1 MTTWLMGH
9 YQVWKAAVAG
19 AAVTDHLDSYDFS
32 DINVTFA
39 GGWGGPLWRSP
50 FDRMAREQSPISYI
64 AQMRTPTLILSNTGD
79 VRVPVVESYKLYRGL
94 KDRGVPVKFVAY
106 PVPGHFPG
114 DPVRIRDVY
123 RRWLA
128 WFEEHLR

>member
-1 MTTWLMGH
+1 
-9 YQVWKAAVAG
+9 
-19 AAVTDHLDSYDFS
+19 
-32 DINVTFA
+32 
-39 GGWGGPLWRSP
+39 
-50 FDRMAREQSPISYI
+50 MAREQSPISYI